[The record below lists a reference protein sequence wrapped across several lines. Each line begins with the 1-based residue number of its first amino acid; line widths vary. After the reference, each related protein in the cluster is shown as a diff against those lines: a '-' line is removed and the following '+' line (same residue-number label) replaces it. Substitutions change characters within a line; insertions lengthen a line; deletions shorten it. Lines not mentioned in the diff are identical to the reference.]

1 MHDVVPPAPLK
12 TKTMNFIV
20 YGIIA
25 CEIGFWLMLALG
37 LSARYLA
44 RMKRLSSVLLLCV
57 PLLDLL
63 LLSLIAWDLLV
74 SGATAEFAHGL
85 GAVYLGFTVAF
96 GHQIIANVDAWF
108 AHRFAGGPA
117 PVKAPTVG
125 IAQVRHEWGQW
136 GRMLLCA
143 VIASAVLG
151 AIVLVVGDPAR
162 TSELTNWFGK
172 VWLVTAVWFVGWPVW
187 VSVSYLFKGEPAPAA
202 Q

>member
-1 MHDVVPPAPLK
+1 
-12 TKTMNFIV
+12 MNFIV

-25 CEIGFWLMLALG
+25 CEIGFWVVLSLG
-37 LSARYLA
+37 LSARYLF
-44 RMKRLSSVLLLCV
+44 RMRRLSSVLLLSV

-96 GHQIIANVDAWF
+96 GHQIIARVDVWF

-117 PVKAPTVG
+117 PVKPPSSGVAH
-125 IAQVRHEWGQW
+125 IRYEWAQW

-151 AIVLVVGDPAR
+151 AIVLLVGDPAR
-162 TSELTNWFGK
+162 TAELTAWFGK
-172 VWLVTAVWFVGWPVW
+172 VWLATAIWFVGWPVW
-187 VSVSYLFKGEPAPAA
+187 VSVSYLVKGEQAPAA